1 MLAVAAPKA
10 AKRWLPEW
18 GIDTAP
24 VDAMYAAGTFR
35 AAWYSKPVGIL
46 CSPSGR
52 NPPPAVGVAQKEEL
66 TMDNHDVI
74 ATLNDLLEISRDGE
88 QGFRTCA
95 EGVRS
100 PNLKALFEAAARR
113 CAEGAA
119 ELDAKV
125 RSLGG
130 EPAQGGS
137 IGGSMHRVW
146 TNIKSTITGMSEHAV
161 LAECERG
168 EDAAKAAYEAALQKS
183 LPADVRTLV
192 DRQYQGV
199 KANHDRVRNLR
210 NAAT

>member
-1 MLAVAAPKA
+1 
-10 AKRWLPEW
+10 
-18 GIDTAP
+18 
-24 VDAMYAAGTFR
+24 
-35 AAWYSKPVGIL
+35 
-46 CSPSGR
+46 
-52 NPPPAVGVAQKEEL
+52 
-66 TMDNHDVI
+66 MDNQDII

-95 EGVRS
+95 EGVQS

-119 ELDAKV
+119 ELEAKV

-130 EPAQGGS
+130 EPPQGGS
-137 IGGSMHRVW
+137 ISGSMHRAW

-168 EDAAKAAYEAALQKS
+168 EDAAKAAYEAALQKN

-192 DRQYQGV
+192 ERQYQGV

-210 NAAT
+210 NAAA

>member
-1 MLAVAAPKA
+1 M
-10 AKRWLPEW
+10 
-18 GIDTAP
+18 DT
-24 VDAMYAAGTFR
+24 
-35 AAWYSKPVGIL
+35 
-46 CSPSGR
+46 
-52 NPPPAVGVAQKEEL
+52 Q
-66 TMDNHDVI
+66 DVI

-95 EGVRS
+95 EGVQS
-100 PNLKALFEAAARR
+100 PNLKALFESAARR

-137 IGGSMHRVW
+137 ISGSMHRAW
-146 TNIKSTITGMSEHAV
+146 TNIKSAITGMNEHAV

-168 EDAAKAAYEAALQKS
+168 EDAAKAAYEAALQKN

-210 NAAT
+210 NAAA

>member
-1 MLAVAAPKA
+1 
-10 AKRWLPEW
+10 
-18 GIDTAP
+18 
-24 VDAMYAAGTFR
+24 
-35 AAWYSKPVGIL
+35 
-46 CSPSGR
+46 
-52 NPPPAVGVAQKEEL
+52 
-66 TMDNHDVI
+66 MDNDDVI
-74 ATLNDLLEISRDGE
+74 ETLNDLLEISRDGE

-95 EGVRS
+95 EGVRG

-119 ELDAKV
+119 ELEAKV

-137 IGGSMHRVW
+137 IGGSMHRAW

-168 EDAAKAAYEAALQKS
+168 EDAAKAAYEAVLQKN

-192 DRQYQGV
+192 ERQYQGV

-210 NAAT
+210 NAAA

>member
-1 MLAVAAPKA
+1 
-10 AKRWLPEW
+10 
-18 GIDTAP
+18 
-24 VDAMYAAGTFR
+24 
-35 AAWYSKPVGIL
+35 
-46 CSPSGR
+46 
-52 NPPPAVGVAQKEEL
+52 
-66 TMDNHDVI
+66 MDNHDVI
-74 ATLNDLLEISRDGE
+74 ATLNELLEISRDGE

-95 EGVRS
+95 EGVQSR
-100 PNLKALFEAAARR
+100 NLKALFEAAAQR

-137 IGGSMHRVW
+137 ISGSMHRAW
-146 TNIKSTITGMSEHAV
+146 TNIKSTMTGMSEHAV

-183 LPADVRTLV
+183 SPADVRILV
-192 DRQYQGV
+192 ERQYEGV

-210 NAAT
+210 NVAA

>member
-1 MLAVAAPKA
+1 
-10 AKRWLPEW
+10 
-18 GIDTAP
+18 
-24 VDAMYAAGTFR
+24 
-35 AAWYSKPVGIL
+35 
-46 CSPSGR
+46 
-52 NPPPAVGVAQKEEL
+52 
-66 TMDNHDVI
+66 MDNQDVI

-95 EGVRS
+95 EGVES

-119 ELDAKV
+119 ELEAKI

-130 EPAQGGS
+130 EPAKGGS
-137 IGGSMHRVW
+137 ISGSMHRAW
-146 TNIKSTITGMSEHAV
+146 TNIKSTITIKSTGMSEHAV

-168 EDAAKAAYEAALQKS
+168 EDAAKAAYEAALQKN

-192 DRQYQGV
+192 ERQYEGV

-210 NAAT
+210 NVAA